1 MHSSRSERE
10 LTPAPGTVRRL
21 VVDTYHGVDVEDPY
35 RWLESSSDP
44 EVVSWI
50 ASQNKHTRAILDA
63 WPGRDALKRRVAEL
77 TVSGSVAYGTLQCAG
92 GKIFAIKRQPPLEQ
106 VRLVVLDGVDNP
118 AGERVIVDPNALDP
132 TGKTSIDWFV
142 PSFDGSKVAVSLSF
156 AGTESGD
163 VHVFDAS
170 TGTDSGVVVPRVNGG
185 TAGGSLAWS
194 ADGAGFFYTRYPRPG
209 ECSPEELGFDV
220 HVYWHALGS
229 DPGTDRYEVGR
240 EFPRIAEILLETGRD
255 GRFTLAS
262 VQRGDGGEFM
272 HWLRDAGGAW
282 HALTSYAD
290 RCVAARVGS
299 DGAIYFVSLLGAPR
313 GRVLRIAP
321 ADVSRGIEAAAPLI
335 PEAADAIATSFA
347 YDTGLWI
354 GDDRVY
360 VHYQRGGPNV
370 VRAYDLNGHLEG
382 ELPQPPLSAIDD
394 VVVLGNGDVLFQVQ
408 SLTQPPAWHLKP
420 KGGGPVVRTALAETS
435 PADFSD
441 CEVVREEAG
450 SPDGTRVP
458 ITVLRRQGIALD
470 GSHPTILYGY
480 GGYGVS
486 QSPAFRARLRAWIE
500 KGGVFAVA
508 HIRGGGELGE
518 AWHRGGSLERK
529 QNVFDDF
536 AACAGRMVAAGYA
549 RREKLALMGGSNGGL
564 LMGAMITQHPELSR
578 AVVSL
583 VGLYDMLRV
592 ERTPNGAFNVPEFGS
607 VRDSSMFDVLYAY
620 SPYHRVKAGTAYP
633 SVLMTTGEN
642 DPRVDSWHSRKMI
655 ASLQSATS
663 ASFPILLRTN
673 QSAGHGRGTPLS
685 EQIDEFTDVLA
696 FLLRELT

>member
-1 MHSSRSERE
+1 VHSSRSERE
-10 LTPAPGTVRRL
+10 LIPAPGTVRRL

-106 VRLVVLDGVDNP
+106 VRLVVLDGVDNT

-185 TAGGSLAWS
+185 TAGGSLAWA

-209 ECSPEELGFDV
+209 ERSPEELGFDV
-220 HVYWHALGS
+220 HVYWHAIGS
-229 DPGTDRYEVGR
+229 DPDTDRYEVGR

-354 GDDRVY
+354 GDDRLY

-370 VRAYDLNGHLEG
+370 VRTYDLNGHLEG

-408 SLTQPPAWHLKP
+408 SLTLPPAWHLKP
-420 KGGGPVVRTALAETS
+420 RGGGPVVRTALVETS

-486 QSPAFRARLRAWIE
+486 QSPAFRARLRDVDR
-500 KGGVFAVA
+500 KGRGLRRRPHPRRRRARRGVAPRRKSRAEAKRFRRLRRVCGPDGRSRLREAREAGAHGRKQRRPADGRDDHAAPRAGPRRRLARRLVRHAARRAHAERRVQRAGVRERPRFLNVRRALHLLALPSREGRHRVPVDPDDDRRERPARGLVAQPEDDRELGRPPPLCSRSSSARTSPRATAVA
-508 HIRGGGELGE
+508 
-518 AWHRGGSLERK
+518 
-529 QNVFDDF
+529 
-536 AACAGRMVAAGYA
+536 
-549 RREKLALMGGSNGGL
+549 RR
-564 LMGAMITQHPELSR
+564 
-578 AVVSL
+578 
-583 VGLYDMLRV
+583 
-592 ERTPNGAFNVPEFGS
+592 
-607 VRDSSMFDVLYAY
+607 
-620 SPYHRVKAGTAYP
+620 
-633 SVLMTTGEN
+633 
-642 DPRVDSWHSRKMI
+642 
-655 ASLQSATS
+655 
-663 ASFPILLRTN
+663 
-673 QSAGHGRGTPLS
+673 S
-685 EQIDEFTDVLA
+685 EQIDEFTDVLGV
-696 FLLRELT
+696 LLRELT